1 MRLLRALIVEDND
14 ADAELIC
21 RTLEKEQGFLDITV
35 TIDGIEALE
44 HLQKCLPGGGQSRSR
59 PDLILLDLNLP
70 RLDGPGLLLKI
81 REIPELALIPV
92 VMLTSS
98 DAEAD
103 VRRCYECGAN
113 CYVLKPIGLRSYRD
127 VIRSIETFW
136 TQTVVLP

>member
-21 RTLEKEQGFLDITV
+21 RTLEKEHGFLDIAV
-35 TIDGIEALE
+35 AVDGIEALE
-44 HLQKCLPGGGQSRSR
+44 YLRRCLPGGDRPR

-70 RLDGPGLLLKI
+70 RLDGPGVLLKI
-81 REIPELALIPV
+81 RETPELAVIPV

-113 CYVLKPIGLRSYRD
+113 CYVLKPIGLKSYRAA
-127 VIRSIETFW
+127 IHAIETFW
-136 TQTVVLP
+136 TRTVLLP

>member
-21 RTLEKEQGFLDITV
+21 RTLEKEHGFLDITV
-35 TIDGIEALE
+35 TIDGVEALE
-44 HLQKCLPGGGQSRSR
+44 YLQTCLPGGERPR

-70 RLDGPGLLLKI
+70 RLDGPGVLLKI
-81 REIPELALIPV
+81 REIPEFAVIPV

-103 VRRCYECGAN
+103 VRRCYERGAN
-113 CYVLKPIGLRSYRD
+113 CYVLKPIGLKSYREA
-127 VIRSIETFW
+127 IRAIERFW
-136 TQTVVLP
+136 TQTVLLP

>member
-1 MRLLRALIVEDND
+1 MRLLRALVIEDNE

-21 RTLEKEQGFLDITV
+21 RTLEKEHGFIDIAV
-35 TIDGIEALE
+35 AGDGIEALE
-44 HLQKCLPGGGQSRSR
+44 YLAGCAPTGIRPR

-70 RLDGPGLLLKI
+70 RLDGPGVLSRI
-81 REIPELALIPV
+81 REIPDLALVPV

-113 CYVLKPIGLRSYRD
+113 CYVLKPIGLKSYRD
-127 VIRSIETFW
+127 AIQAIETFW
-136 TQTVVLP
+136 TRTAILP